1 MSLNLYRH
9 RIHNGRMEVQEES
22 SPRTPSPRTSS
33 PSPRPLG
40 TPSPRTHEQ
49 RLINNNWTVVHQE
62 PTTPEVFHENRSQ
75 LYGSYGTVRRR
86 LFSNETDKLKS
97 HLEKFENLIFDEE
110 KIKNKVD
117 EGVYLQMMDLLKK
130 MYDDL

>member
-33 PSPRPLG
+33 PR

-62 PTTPEVFHENRSQ
+62 PTTPEVFHENRTRSQ

-110 KIKNKVD
+110 KVKNKVD
-117 EGVYLQMMDLLKK
+117 EGVYLQMMNLLKN
-130 MYDDL
+130 MHDDL